1 MEDINKG
8 ARPDIAPYLHIEV
21 ADFKVTDPTAPD
33 PNAPVRML
41 YAGKPFK
48 ITLTLGVTGYF
59 TPVFTGKD
67 ELWATDFYADSL
79 GVDVAGERKWHPAP
93 AALPA
98 ISGNTYE
105 ISYTVQAGL
114 TTPGIYE
121 FGAITRL
128 PKLGVNAYVEG
139 YHVEVAEF

>member
-1 MEDINKG
+1 MEDINMG

-21 ADFKVTDPTAPD
+21 LNFKVTDPTAPD

-48 ITLTLGVTGYF
+48 IVFRLAVTGYF

-79 GVDVAGERKWHPAP
+79 GIDVAGELKWHPAP
-93 AALPA
+93 SALPLVT
-98 ISGNTYE
+98 GNTFE
-105 ISYTVQAGL
+105 ITHTVPLGL
-114 TTPGIYE
+114 AVPGIYE